1 MSNCTRENGNIAQRY
16 IDGFPM
22 EGVSLQELWEMFF
35 SIEKDGHISK
45 KIPTNVRIGLTC
57 KPLLTST
64 NVNYLPI
71 LHVLLRIFDWC
82 LKVVYH
88 RRGYIISWV
97 EHDADRKIL
106 KIMKKEVTEILEK
119 KTGIKVDQPDPTG
132 AGGNS
137 NTGNTVRRIFWN
149 QENRNLLAECVPKQ
163 DQKSLKSIFV
173 NLAIISRLIS
183 SDYKIN
189 IDKLDI
195 ICKETATM
203 IISDFHGEIR
213 IPDTLHVL
221 LAHVCALVEA
231 NGGHGFKKLSEEPLE
246 SNNKFVRKF
255 RETLAR
261 KTNQL
266 ENLTDVATRLW
277 VKSDPIIRS
286 KKRDLYCKVCDKF
299 SDHTMRSSQ
308 CPQKII
314 YSPKQS
320 DDTFLLQFIVTQDAN
335 N

>member
-1 MSNCTRENGNIAQRY
+1 MAKYQ
-16 IDGFPM
+16 
-22 EGVSLQELWEMFF
+22 
-35 SIEKDGHISK
+35 K
-45 KIPTNVRIGLTC
+45 KIPTYERIGMTC
-57 KPLLTST
+57 KPLLSST

-71 LHVLLRIFDWC
+71 LHVLLRIFDWG
-82 LKVVYH
+82 LKCVYH
-88 RRGYIISWV
+88 RRGDLKSWV
-97 EHDADRKIL
+97 EHDEDRKIL
-106 KIMKKEVTEILEK
+106 KTMKKEVTEILER

-132 AGGNS
+132 AGGSS

-149 QENRNLLAECVPKQ
+149 QENRNLLAECIPKK
-163 DQKSLKSIFV
+163 DQKSMKAIFR

-189 IDKLDI
+189 VEKLDI
-195 ICKETATM
+195 LCKETATM
-203 IISDFHGEIR
+203 ILNDFEGAIR

-221 LAHVCALVEA
+221 LAHVCALLEA

-255 RETLAR
+255 RESLAR

-266 ENLTDVATRLW
+266 ENLTDVASRLW

-286 KKRDLYCKVCDKF
+286 KKRDLYCTVCDKF
-299 SDHTMRSSQ
+299 SDHTIRSSQ
-308 CPQKII
+308 CPQKIL

-320 DDTFLLQFIVTQDAN
+320 DDTFLLQFIVK
-335 N
+335 